1 MKIHAED
8 IKTGLV
14 LPGGGARGA
23 FQVGVLKAIAE
34 LVPPGCINPF
44 QVISGTSAGAIN
56 SIVLA
61 SKARRY
67 RVAAAEL
74 ERVWGNF
81 RSEQVF
87 RSDSLTMLKSSLHWL
102 TSIVLGGYLVGTPKS
117 LLDNSPLRALLSRNI
132 RFPRIQAAIDAGY
145 LHAIAVTAAGYGT
158 ARSTSFYQAA
168 KGVKSWSRT
177 RRIGLR
183 QALNLDHLMASI
195 AVPMIFPPVS
205 IAGEY
210 FGDGAMRQATP
221 LSPAIHLGADRILVV
236 GVRDE
241 TGHPSTDPHRQQKFP
256 SFAQIAGYMLDT
268 LFMDGLYSD
277 LERMTRINQLIDAVP
292 PAKRSGALTK
302 MRAIDTMVIVPSKDL
317 RAIAYRHRR
326 EMPLPVRA
334 LLRGIGGRNRNENR
348 LLSFLLFEQGY
359 TQELIELGYND
370 AMSEKD
376 QLLDFVTGREVP
388 RLFAP
393 DWVTQDLSVTG

>member
-1 MKIHAED
+1 MKIHRED

-23 FQVGVLKAIAE
+23 YQVGVLKALAE
-34 LVPPGCINPF
+34 LLPPGCVNPF
-44 QVISGTSAGAIN
+44 PVISGTSAGAIN

-74 ERVWGNF
+74 ERVWGHF
-81 RSEQVF
+81 RSDQVF
-87 RSDSLTMLKSSLHWL
+87 RTDSLTMLKSSMHWL
-102 TSIVLGGYLVGTPKS
+102 AAIVLGGYIVGTPRS

-132 RFPRIQAAIDAGY
+132 RFPRIQASIEQGH
-145 LHAIAVTAAGYGT
+145 LHAVAVTAAGYGT
-158 ARSTSFYQAA
+158 
-168 KGVKSWSRT
+168 
-177 RRIGLR
+177 RRIGVR
-183 QALNLDHLMASI
+183 QPLHLDHLMASI

-205 IAGEY
+205 IEGEY

-221 LSPAIHLGADRILVV
+221 LSPAIHLGADRILVI

-241 TGHPSTDPHRQQKFP
+241 TGHPSADPHRQQKFP
-256 SFAQIAGYMLDT
+256 SFAHIAGYMLDT

-292 PAKRSGALTK
+292 PAKRKGALMK

-317 RAIAYRHRR
+317 RAIAYKHRK
-326 EMPLPVRA
+326 EMPKPVRA
-334 LLRGIGGRNRNENR
+334 LLRGISARNRSDNP
-348 LLSFLLFEQGY
+348 LLSFLLFEQAY

-370 AMSEKD
+370 AMSERD
-376 QLLDFVTGREVP
+376 QLLDFVTGKEVP

-393 DWVTQDLSVTG
+393 DWVTQDLSGFG